1 MFLRFNLQFPLINPQ
16 VSGSHGVNVL
26 KPVAQEPNSQPENVM
41 KTNKAQTPAME
52 IIKKMLEAWIDI

>member
-1 MFLRFNLQFPLINPQ
+1 M
-16 VSGSHGVNVL
+16 NVL

-52 IIKKMLEAWIDI
+52 IIEIILVQMKRIDI